1 MSDVGNEGC
10 VYGVVSFADPDHTRA
25 LAVYLPFES
34 PTAAR
39 AYARHHGLAH
49 SLVSPLAFDTTADRT
64 DGNAAQDDAA
74 AAGAGPVATRA
85 G

>member
-1 MSDVGNEGC
+1 MSDVGNEEC
-10 VYGVVSFADPDHTRA
+10 VYGVVSFADPGHTRA

-39 AYARHHGLAH
+39 AYARRHGLAH
-49 SLVSPLAFDTTADRT
+49 TLVSPLAFDNTADSDDSDAR
-64 DGNAAQDDAA
+64 DDAA
-74 AAGAGPVATRA
+74 AAGVRLVVARN